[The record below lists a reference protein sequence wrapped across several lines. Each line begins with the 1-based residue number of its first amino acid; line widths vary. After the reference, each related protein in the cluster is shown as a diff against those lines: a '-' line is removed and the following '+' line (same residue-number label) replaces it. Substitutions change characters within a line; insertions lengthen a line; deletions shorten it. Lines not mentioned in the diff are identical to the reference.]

1 MEAGAVTVDSG
12 ASDGWRSKPDPR
24 REQEQGYALDQR
36 ISELVIEKEKQER
49 LGLAFRMG
57 LAIEGSLAI
66 P

>member
-1 MEAGAVTVDSG
+1 MKAGSVTVESG

-36 ISELVIEKEKQER
+36 ISELVIEKEKQEK

-57 LAIEGSLAI
+57 LTI
-66 P
+66 